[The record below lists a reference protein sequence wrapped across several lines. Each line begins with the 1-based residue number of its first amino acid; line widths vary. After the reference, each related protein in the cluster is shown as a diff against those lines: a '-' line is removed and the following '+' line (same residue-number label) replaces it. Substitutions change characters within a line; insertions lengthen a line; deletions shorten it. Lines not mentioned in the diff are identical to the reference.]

1 MSEKTVEITL
11 SQRQDYRFDVDF
23 GGSVPVLTTDESVP
37 LGTGLGPTPVQL
49 LCAAAGNCLCDSLL
63 FALRKFKQA
72 PEPIRCRMRAEI
84 GRNEQGRLRVQA
96 MHAAITLGVPAASL
110 EHLDRVLAQFEA
122 FCTVAQTIGQA
133 VPIEVEVFDSEGVKL
148 K

>member
-1 MSEKTVEITL
+1 MSEKSVSVSL
-11 SQRQDYRFDVDF
+11 SQREDYRFDIDF
-23 GGSVPVLTTDESVP
+23 GGEVPVLTTDESVP

-49 LCAAAGNCLCDSLL
+49 LCAAAANCLCDSLL

-72 PEPIRCRMRAEI
+72 PEPIRCRMQADI
-84 GRNEQGRLRVQA
+84 GRNDQGRLRVQA
-96 MHAAITLGVPAASL
+96 MRAEITLGVPAAGL
-110 EHLDRVLAQFEA
+110 QHLDRVLAQFEA

-133 VPIEVEVFDSEGVKL
+133 VPIEVAVFDSEGARL